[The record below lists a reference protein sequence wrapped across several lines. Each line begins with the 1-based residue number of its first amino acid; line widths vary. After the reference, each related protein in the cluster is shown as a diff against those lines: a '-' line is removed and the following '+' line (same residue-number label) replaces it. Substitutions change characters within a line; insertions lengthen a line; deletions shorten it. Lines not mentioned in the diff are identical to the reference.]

1 VITPSLNE
9 ATGVE
14 QKRDETTMGKMCN
27 QAWPLLLARVV
38 ETEGVTELG
47 CESDLV
53 RSDQTRA

>member
-1 VITPSLNE
+1 LNE

-38 ETEGVTELG
+38 EAEGVTELE